1 MKRGSVTEKQRKCAL
16 LLAAGQ
22 HSYREI
28 GQMIGAHYNS
38 ISSWAR
44 DAQIQDLVTKFQSG
58 IENKLEQMSIEATRR
73 KHDRLI
79 VQAVEKLETMLTSK
93 STRRQLEAIKV
104 LLTYGQLLRAAKGNS
119 HKDPRKGSSLP
130 CASILSYDLG

>member
-104 LLTYGQLLRAAKGNS
+104 LLTYGQLPESSQGEQPQGPQEGQFSPLRL
-119 HKDPRKGSSLP
+119 DPEREL
-130 CASILSYDLG
+130 